1 MRSNRA
7 WIVTE
12 LIAKENRQFKIPVYQ
27 RSYDWKPSQCKKL
40 YEDIINSVSKGLDN
54 HFTGTI
60 VYLNTLNF
68 STHSEEI
75 VIDGQQRITTVLILL
90 KALYDKAKSSDGEA
104 EIVESITPY
113 IRNRNTEYTSKLIP
127 VNEDKHDFDS
137 LMSDNFHNIS
147 HGSNFYQN
155 YVAFSRLIDE
165 SLNLGISLRQI
176 LEGVRKLL
184 VVEIVLNEADGDNP
198 QAIFESINSTGL
210 DLTLSDK
217 IRNFILM
224 TQKDQDRLFAE
235 YWVPI
240 QETIGKDNLSDFF
253 ITYLNMNSTENI
265 KLENT
270 YEKFKKYF
278 QENNYSNESILI
290 ELKHYSQLYK
300 VLISDS
306 PSYSNEINKYTS
318 DIRLLNQT
326 TLYPFLLRVLNDH
339 SLNRLN
345 DHELAKILRF
355 FVVYSLRRI
364 VIGVP
369 SNTLRSLYKTLYK
382 RVFIDSRK
390 YDHYYDSIVEFFIR
404 IKNRDALPTEEEF
417 RQQLMIDKLYQK
429 RNVCK
434 YILNTIENE
443 DFNEKVDVTNL
454 TIEHVMP
461 QSLPPHWREY
471 LGPEAD
477 MLRDKYLHT
486 IGNLTITGYNSELS
500 TKPFD
505 EKKSMIKERSKMV
518 VLNEDILSASKW
530 DESTINKRSERLVNL
545 TIELFSIDLPILED
559 IEIESNDQTAT
570 LIDYSK
576 FHKSQAKGYYF
587 SGVYKPVVDF
597 NDLLRSIVEDLYEID
612 SELLEKIAEDQLRL
626 FDSESIVISKNDS
639 ILKDSIEIKDSGIF
653 VLKSVKPRYKMHIVT
668 RLMDIY
674 EIDYSQITIELIP
687 RVNGKENNEAYN
699 TIVSAINLEEEIIHA
714 FFEKARKQ
722 FRVRTLP
729 ASIHLDVG
737 KSKLSLISFWN
748 DGNASL
754 KLSVLSRKVE
764 KDNINPSIY
773 DDLIL
778 HMNDFL
784 IEKPNLDKKNK
795 YVSIDPVILILNEA
809 KFLRGM
815 ENFILKWG
823 L

>member
-1 MRSNRA
+1 
-7 WIVTE
+7 
-12 LIAKENRQFKIPVYQ
+12 
-27 RSYDWKPSQCKKL
+27 
-40 YEDIINSVSKGLDN
+40 
-54 HFTGTI
+54 
-60 VYLNTLNF
+60 
-68 STHSEEI
+68 
-75 VIDGQQRITTVLILL
+75 
-90 KALYDKAKSSDGEA
+90 
-104 EIVESITPY
+104 
-113 IRNRNTEYTSKLIP
+113 
-127 VNEDKHDFDS
+127 
-137 LMSDNFHNIS
+137 
-147 HGSNFYQN
+147 
-155 YVAFSRLIDE
+155 
-165 SLNLGISLRQI
+165 
-176 LEGVRKLL
+176 
-184 VVEIVLNEADGDNP
+184 
-198 QAIFESINSTGL
+198 
-210 DLTLSDK
+210 
-217 IRNFILM
+217 
-224 TQKDQDRLFAE
+224 
-235 YWVPI
+235 
-240 QETIGKDNLSDFF
+240 
-253 ITYLNMNSTENI
+253 
-265 KLENT
+265 
-270 YEKFKKYF
+270 
-278 QENNYSNESILI
+278 
-290 ELKHYSQLYK
+290 
-300 VLISDS
+300 
-306 PSYSNEINKYTS
+306 
-318 DIRLLNQT
+318 
-326 TLYPFLLRVLNDH
+326 
-339 SLNRLN
+339 
-345 DHELAKILRF
+345 
-355 FVVYSLRRI
+355 
-364 VIGVP
+364 
-369 SNTLRSLYKTLYK
+369 LYK

-471 LGPEAD
+471 LGPEAEL
-477 MLRDKYLHT
+477 LRDKYLHT

-530 DESTINKRSERLVNL
+530 DESTINKRAERLVNL

-559 IEIESNDQTAT
+559 LEIESNDQTAT

-687 RVNGKENNEAYN
+687 RKNGKDTNDVFNS
-699 TIVSAINLEEEIIHA
+699 IISAINLDEDVVEA
-714 FFEKARKQ
+714 FFEQAQKQ
-722 FRVRTLP
+722 FRIRVLS
-729 ASIHLDVG
+729 ASVNLDVG
-737 KSKLSLISFWN
+737 RSKLALISFWN

-754 KLSVLSRKVE
+754 KLSVLNRKVE
-764 KDNINPSIY
+764 KNAINTSIY
-773 DDLIL
+773 EDLIL
-778 HMNDFL
+778 LMNDYL
-784 IEKPNLDKKNK
+784 IETPNLDKKNK
-795 YVSIDPVILILNEA
+795 YISINPVLLITNEG
-809 KFLRGM
+809 KFLSDM
-815 ENFILKWG
+815 KNFVAKWE